1 MSASVPSD
9 GAGFDLR
16 AAVEGR
22 EVLFERLELWWSEAE
37 PPEHDYPT
45 FTLITSADAPGD
57 APRVEVECP
66 APEAT
71 TFRDLSGE
79 EFKLSPLSAESPGGW
94 VLVDLGRD
102 YKQRGFA
109 AREWVAKDARVH
121 FDERV
126 EDVLEGTFEANLE
139 RSAAKGGGN
148 ASPIKLTGKFRA
160 RAPRW

>member
-1 MSASVPSD
+1 MSASPSSE
-9 GAGFDLR
+9 AGFELR
-16 AAVEGR
+16 AALDGR

-45 FTLITSADAPGD
+45 FTLITSADAPVE

-66 APEAT
+66 APDAT

-79 EFKLSPLSAESPGGW
+79 EFALAPLTSEGGGGW

-102 YKQRGFA
+102 WKARGFA
-109 AREWVAKDARVH
+109 AREWVARDAKIK
-121 FDERV
+121 FQERV
-126 EDVLEGTFEANLE
+126 EEVLEGTFEASLE
-139 RSAAKGGGN
+139 RSAAKGGG
-148 ASPIKLTGKFRA
+148 TGGPMRLEGRFKA

>member
-1 MSASVPSD
+1 MSASVPSE
-9 GAGFDLR
+9 AMFDLR
-16 AAVEGR
+16 ASVDGR
-22 EVLFERLELWWSEAE
+22 EILFAQLELWWSEAE

-79 EFKLSPLSAESPGGW
+79 EFKLSPLASDSSGGW

-102 YKQRGFA
+102 WKSRGFP
-109 AREWVAKDARVH
+109 AREWVAREARIK
-121 FDERV
+121 FQEKV
-126 EDVLEGTFEANLE
+126 EDVLEGTFEAHLE
-139 RSAAKGGGN
+139 RSAAKGGGPG
-148 ASPIKLTGKFRA
+148 SPVRLSGKFRA